1 MSQVESEFIGN
12 DVDESLR
19 VRERVT
25 MSQGDQESFGV
36 IYRNR
41 KEIREKRL
49 SKSVRDI
56 TPFLRLVH
64 PE

>member
-19 VRERVT
+19 VREGVT
-25 MSQGDQESFGV
+25 SSQRDWESFRV
-36 IYRNR
+36 MYRNR
-41 KEIREKRL
+41 RKVREIRL

>member
-1 MSQVESEFIGN
+1 MSQVESGFIGN
-12 DVDESLR
+12 DVNESLR

-25 MSQGDQESFGV
+25 MSQGDRESFGV
-36 IYRNR
+36 IYRNG
-41 KEIREKRL
+41 KETCEKRL

>member
-25 MSQGDQESFGV
+25 TSQGNQESFGV
-36 IYRNR
+36 IRRNR
-41 KEIREKRL
+41 KEVREKSL